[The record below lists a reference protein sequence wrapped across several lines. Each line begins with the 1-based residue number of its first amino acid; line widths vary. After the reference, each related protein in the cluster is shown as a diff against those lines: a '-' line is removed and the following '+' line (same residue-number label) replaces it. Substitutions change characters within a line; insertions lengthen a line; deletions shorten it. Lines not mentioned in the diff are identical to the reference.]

1 MLFDLRSRGRRRT
14 VQGVYLGLALLMGGG
29 LVLFG
34 VGAGNGF
41 GGILNA
47 FNGSGNGSAQKQA
60 VSQQEKQALAQTK
73 ADPKNPAG
81 WFALVQAR
89 YASAGQGNDFNTATS
104 TYTAAGHAELTA
116 ATVAWQS
123 YLQVTKHPDPQLA
136 VLAARAYDILG
147 QYKSETSAWQ
157 IVTAANPKVPT
168 YYEDL
173 AVAAYQGKQVSLG
186 DLAAAKAVSLAP
198 KTTRSELQQQL
209 KQLRT
214 QALGASAAKTAPVI
228 PSTSAAT
235 TSTPAGSAST
245 PSSSTATG
253 KKKKK

>member
-47 FNGSGNGSAQKQA
+47 FNGSGNGGAQKQA
-60 VSQQEKQALAQTK
+60 VSSQEKQALAQTK
-73 ADPKNPAG
+73 ADPSNPAG

-89 YASAGQGNDFNTATS
+89 YASAGQGNDFNTATN
-104 TYTAAGHAELTA
+104 TYTATGRAELTA
-116 ATVAWQS
+116 ATAAWQS
-123 YLQVTKHPDPQLA
+123 YLHVTKRPDPQLA

-147 QYKSETSAWQ
+147 QFKSEATAWQ

-198 KTTRSELQQQL
+198 KTTRLELQQQL

-214 QALGASAAKTAPVI
+214 QALGASAATAPVT
-228 PSTSAAT
+228 PSTSTAT
-235 TSTPAGSAST
+235 SSTPAGAVST